1 MKNGKNKKKKKIS
14 LNIESI
20 YGNDYKLIKIIEKTK
35 GMRKNNQSLTERKN
49 NLKNLITQIN
59 DDDLNLHQH
68 RKSLHLSN
76 ENFKN
81 EYNLFK
87 KGKNNKE
94 SKLIFKDLIKLYKS
108 RGYRIPNFS
117 INEHNIFKLS
127 PLLESNATIISNG
140 LLTNQILK
148 KSDDSEKIINYLKKI
163 GLILSEKITN
173 DNIQKDFKKLK
184 ISKLKYFNEEDSV
197 EELKKKIEILKNLI
211 NTNALSK
218 LDEPKKVNYKS
229 ISRQSSFRSNKFV
242 SNKNLYLKRKLS
254 TSNNHSRKSN
264 INPNINRLNY
274 TNTKKVLKLE
284 RKNSIESSMTYT
296 SLKSNKNNKQKD
308 SEDNIYKMFN
318 NVTGNIKSSKTP
330 KEVKIPAL
338 NLNKIFIKM
347 GEEQNK
353 DNNNIILPN
362 RNNNMKSKTRLNTQK
377 INNLIKTP
385 KMTKKY
391 SNWIRK
397 SNKDCIPHLINPFSG
412 NNNQLLSNRINQSN
426 DSFSIDEFNEPN
438 FQTTTKKKNTIK
450 LPYTNKNE
458 FVNYAY
464 SKLTKKGINNCEN
477 YLKNYLNNIEGYNDD
492 MAENYIQ
499 NIYNKNIKN
508 NLKELE
514 TQITDN
520 DIYCKTERIY
530 LGSHLIKRI
539 KNTLKNMDEKD
550 KIILKL
556 EKNFAHTIISK

>member
-14 LNIESI
+14 LNIERI

-163 GLILSEKITN
+163 GLILSEKLTN

-218 LDEPKKVNYKS
+218 LDEQKKVNYKS

-264 INPNINRLNY
+264 INHNINRLNY

-362 RNNNMKSKTRLNTQK
+362 RNNYTKSKTRLNTQK
-377 INNLIKTP
+377 INNLLKTP

-412 NNNQLLSNRINQSN
+412 NNNLMNLIFKQ
-426 DSFSIDEFNEPN
+426 
-438 FQTTTKKKNTIK
+438 KKK
-450 LPYTNKNE
+450 
-458 FVNYAY
+458 
-464 SKLTKKGINNCEN
+464 KK
-477 YLKNYLNNIEGYNDD
+477 
-492 MAENYIQ
+492 
-499 NIYNKNIKN
+499 
-508 NLKELE
+508 
-514 TQITDN
+514 
-520 DIYCKTERIY
+520 
-530 LGSHLIKRI
+530 
-539 KNTLKNMDEKD
+539 
-550 KIILKL
+550 IL
-556 EKNFAHTIISK
+556 